1 MKMIVEEPTY
11 SDSLKIR
18 KSQILSTKV
27 TLSVRE
33 HVVDVPKIMDLPVR
47 TAMNIFNEPES
58 SKQFIMFLEAL
69 ADEVEDEV
77 VDVLMDMGFE
87 EAMALVKDW
96 MAKSMPDNGE
106 EPEIV

>member
-1 MKMIVEEPTY
+1 M
-11 SDSLKIR
+11 
-18 KSQILSTKV
+18 STKV
-27 TLSVRE
+27 SIAIGE

-87 EAMALVKDW
+87 EAMELVKDW
-96 MAKSMPDNGE
+96 MAKSMPENGE